1 MTIRRVLVFFPQ
13 CPLPA
18 RSGAHRRC
26 LEFLEG
32 LRDLGCDVRIC
43 STDGMDDGR
52 WTDEGRLG
60 LEAMGVQVGGIW
72 KGCTR
77 WEHHWQRALG
87 RLHRPRHPLEDPSW
101 TPRSLSRMVRDEIR
115 DFRPDAVIHN
125 YVLWWALS
133 RTYRRE
139 GVPAAIEMHDLVTL
153 NAALRKR
160 LSDRWAATGGVPL
173 EGDASLM
180 PGFFDDPALRAD
192 PLEFACL
199 GRFPVISCI
208 SRAEQDQVDKNCRKS
223 RSVLVPM
230 TREAASSTPSL
241 EGPAILPIGPNPFN
255 LQGLHVLARSVLPL
269 VRERAPEFSIRV
281 TGAIPEGAPRVAG
294 LEYVGYVSDLR
305 AEFARSSFLA
315 SPVFGGTGEQVKV
328 LEAMAAGLPAV
339 VLEGP
344 FQENAV
350 RHGVDGFCVTDA
362 AAFAE
367 ACVRLWTDPPLRRKF
382 GEAGLDRVRRERSEA
397 SRREALGALLGILED
412 ARP

>member
-1 MTIRRVLVFFPQ
+1 
-13 CPLPA
+13 
-18 RSGAHRRC
+18 
-26 LEFLEG
+26 LEFLDG
-32 LRDLGCDVRIC
+32 LKDLGCEVRLC

-52 WTDEGRLG
+52 WSPEGRRE

-77 WEHHWQRALG
+77 WEHHWQRAL
-87 RLHRPRHPLEDPSW
+87 RRVRRQRHLLEDPSW
-101 TPRSLSRMVRDEIR
+101 TPRSLSRMVRDEIHA
-115 DFRPDAVIHN
+115 FRPDAVIHN
-125 YVLWWALS
+125 YVHWWALA

-153 NAALRKR
+153 NAVLRRR
-160 LSDRWAATGGVPL
+160 LSDRWGATGGVPV
-173 EGDASLM
+173 EGDASLL
-180 PGFFDDPALRAD
+180 PGFFDDPTIRAD

-199 GRFPVISCI
+199 GRFPVVSCI
-208 SRAEQDQVDKNCRKS
+208 SRAEQELVDRNCPKS
-223 RSVLVPM
+223 RSILVPM
-230 TREAASSTPSL
+230 TREAVAAPPAL

-255 LQGLHVLARSVLPL
+255 LQGLHVLAKSVLPL
-269 VRERAPEFSIRV
+269 VRERVPEFSIRV
-281 TGAIPEGAPRVAG
+281 TGALPQGAPRAAG
-294 LEYVGYVSDLR
+294 LDYVGYVSDLR

-350 RHGVDGFCVTDA
+350 RHGVDGFRVTDPV
-362 AAFAE
+362 AFAE
-367 ACVRLWTDPPLRRKF
+367 ACVRLWKDPDLRKRM
-382 GEAGLDRVRRERSEA
+382 GEAALGRLRAERSVE
-397 SRREALGALLGILED
+397 SRRQALGMLLAILED